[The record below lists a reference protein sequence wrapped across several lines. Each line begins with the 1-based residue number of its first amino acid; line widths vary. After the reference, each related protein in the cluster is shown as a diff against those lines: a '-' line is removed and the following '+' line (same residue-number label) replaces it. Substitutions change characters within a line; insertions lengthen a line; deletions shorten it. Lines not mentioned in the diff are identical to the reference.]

1 MNKTNFFTLRLYF
14 TAIVTFA
21 IWTLLVWNY
30 FHGGIP
36 SHHLLADENLPEVS
50 NIWGGILL
58 PVLTWFLLYR
68 IQLRINRRNNA
79 NSSATYSVSKIL
91 YGFVAAVLFGI
102 VLSTFFT
109 FGNTDVP
116 GYMLILLFLLAV
128 FIPVYRSEYILGFV
142 IGMTYTFG
150 AVLPTLVGSILAL
163 IGIVIYYGIRPVI
176 LYLRSKLVDTFSP
189 RKAM

>member
-68 IQLRINRRNNA
+68 IQVRINRRNNA
-79 NSSATYSVSKIL
+79 NSSVTYSVSKIL

-163 IGIVIYYGIRPVI
+163 IGLVIYYGIRPVI

-189 RKAM
+189 RQTI

>member
-58 PVLTWFLLYR
+58 PALTWFLLYR
-68 IQLRINRRNNA
+68 IQVRINRRNNA
-79 NSSATYSVSKIL
+79 NSSATYSVSRIL
-91 YGFVAAVLFGI
+91 YGFAAAVLFGI

-150 AVLPTLVGSILAL
+150 AVLPTLV
-163 IGIVIYYGIRPVI
+163 
-176 LYLRSKLVDTFSP
+176 
-189 RKAM
+189 

>member
-14 TAIVTFA
+14 IAIVTFA

-68 IQLRINRRNNA
+68 IQVRINRRNNA
-79 NSSATYSVSKIL
+79 NSSVTYSISKIL

-142 IGMTYTFG
+142 IGMTYTVG
-150 AVLPTLVGSILAL
+150 AVLPTLVGSILTL
-163 IGIVIYYGIRPVI
+163 IGFVIYFCARPV
-176 LYLRSKLVDTFSP
+176 LSYVRSKRTNTISTHQSN
-189 RKAM
+189 

>member
-1 MNKTNFFTLRLYF
+1 MNKTNFFALRLYF
-14 TAIVTFA
+14 TAAVTFLL
-21 IWTLLVWNY
+21 WSLLVWNY

-36 SHHLLADENLPEVS
+36 SHHLLADENLPEIS

-58 PVLTWFLLYR
+58 PALTWFLLYR

-79 NSSATYSVSKIL
+79 NSSVSYSVSEIL

-163 IGIVIYYGIRPVI
+163 IGLVIYYGIRPVI

-189 RKAM
+189 RQTI

>member
-68 IQLRINRRNNA
+68 IQVRINRRNNA
-79 NSSATYSVSKIL
+79 NSSVTYSVSEIL

-163 IGIVIYYGIRPVI
+163 IGLVIYYGIRPVI

-189 RKAM
+189 RQTI

>member
-79 NSSATYSVSKIL
+79 NSSVTYSISKIL

-163 IGIVIYYGIRPVI
+163 IGLVIYYGIRPVI

-189 RKAM
+189 RKAI

>member
-21 IWTLLVWNY
+21 KWTLLVWNY

-68 IQLRINRRNNA
+68 IQVRINRRNNA
-79 NSSATYSVSKIL
+79 NSSVTYSISKIL

-116 GYMLILLFLLAV
+116 GYMLILLFLPAA

-142 IGMTYTFG
+142 IGMTYTFK

-163 IGIVIYYGIRPVI
+163 IGFVIYFCARPVI
-176 LYLRSKLVDTFSP
+176 LYLRSKLVDTFPP
-189 RKAM
+189 RQTI

>member
-1 MNKTNFFTLRLYF
+1 MNKTNFFALRLYF
-14 TAIVTFA
+14 TAAVTFLL
-21 IWTLLVWNY
+21 WSLLVWNY

-36 SHHLLADENLPEVS
+36 SHHLLADENLPEIS

-58 PVLTWFLLYR
+58 PALTWFLLYR

-79 NSSATYSVSKIL
+79 NSSVTYSVSEIL

-163 IGIVIYYGIRPVI
+163 IGLVIYYGIRPVI

-189 RKAM
+189 RQTI

>member
-1 MNKTNFFTLRLYF
+1 MNKTNFFALRLYF
-14 TAIVTFA
+14 TAAVTFLL
-21 IWTLLVWNY
+21 WSLLVWNY

-36 SHHLLADENLPEVS
+36 SHHLLADETLPEIS
-50 NIWGGILL
+50 NIWGGLLL

-68 IQLRINRRNNA
+68 IQVRINRRNDG
-79 NSSATYSVSKIL
+79 NSSVTYSVSKIL

-102 VLSTFFT
+102 VLSVFFT

-128 FIPVYRSEYILGFV
+128 FIPIYRSEYILGFV

-163 IGIVIYYGIRPVI
+163 IGLVIYYGIQPVI

-189 RKAM
+189 RQAI